1 MNNAIV
7 YSFHVRE
14 SSILENRCYKQL
26 VYSLHTLRKF
36 NKDIMVYVYISPT
49 LASEN
54 IDFGK
59 NVVVVPFQNIDEE
72 GWPEDWTKLGY
83 QQFLKHRWENAI
95 YSVENYNLDNVLY
108 LDTDT
113 VFYDDV
119 NKLFNKYGNTNHLW
133 AKPDNSDDLMNKV
146 EVWPGINDG
155 QFLLSKNIAKRQI
168 LEHIKFYV
176 NHTLS
181 YNKDRLTKEDHL
193 ALHWVSVQYAV
204 FDYFQNTKNP
214 VKHFDSSEVMLHLE
228 PNYNDRS
235 SLILQ
240 HYYNGNFEK
249 VVPEEFRQ

>member
-14 SSILENRCYKQL
+14 SSILDNRCYKQL
-26 VYSLHTLRKF
+26 KYSIHTLRKF
-36 NKDIMVYVYISPT
+36 NKDVVVYVYIAPN

-54 IDFGK
+54 INFGE
-59 NVVVVPFQNIDEE
+59 NVIVVPFENKDEE
-72 GWPEDWTKLGY
+72 GWPDAWTELGY
-83 QQFLKHRWENAI
+83 QQFLKHRWENAVSSI
-95 YSVENYNLDNVLY
+95 EKYNLDNVLY

-155 QFLLSKNIAKRQI
+155 QFLLSKNISTKDI
-168 LEHIKFYV
+168 LDHIKFYV

-204 FDYFQNTKNP
+204 FDYFQNKNNP
-214 VKHFDSSEVMLHLE
+214 VKHFDSEEVMLHLE
-228 PNYNDRS
+228 PNYNDTSR
-235 SLILQ
+235 LILQ

-249 VVPEEFRQ
+249 VVPEEFR

>member
-1 MNNAIV
+1 
-7 YSFHVRE
+7 
-14 SSILENRCYKQL
+14 
-26 VYSLHTLRKF
+26 
-36 NKDIMVYVYISPT
+36 MVYVYISPT

-119 NKLFNKYGNTNHLW
+119 NKLFNKYGNTDHLW

-204 FDYFQNTKNP
+204 FDYFKNTKNP

-235 SLILQ
+235 NLILQ

-249 VVPEEFRQ
+249 VVPEEFR